1 MTEVTA
7 DPRGSEDS
15 RERLREERER
25 NSDRFDEIAHRAP
38 SPEDDTEALAGEV
51 RRLAARE
58 FRFAQEFWGFN
69 YYGRDDE
76 GGFGSAFDFASH
88 HEREFRTR
96 WCLPVGATP
105 AVPSHEDA
113 AEVGANSSRPGA
125 WRFARELEPKRVEW
139 LWDGWIPKGMVSM
152 LVGDPGE
159 GKSQLSCFIA
169 AGVTTGAQGFARGSV
184 LMLASED
191 SLEHMVVPRLIA
203 AGADRDRVIFAP
215 DGRMLTV
222 PDDLDDIRDAIVHGG
237 VSLVIV
243 DTIDAHFSGSVDSH
257 NNKSVRRAIHPMKL
271 LADET
276 GVAFL
281 TVHHMNKSV
290 TETKAMYRTGG
301 SIAYQGVVRSSM
313 LLGRSIGD
321 DPRTDRR
328 FLLHTKSTGSV
339 LHEPL
344 EMRIEEQ
351 LIRQPSILKT
361 SRIVPVG
368 VGEVTEEDVLGR
380 RRTPG
385 APRDERVREW
395 LGDQLA
401 GGEWV
406 PSAEMKSRAEDEL
419 GVSES
424 TVNRAARELKVKLRK
439 EGRATLW
446 MLDPVDPFQK
456 ARGDA

>member
-15 RERLREERER
+15 RERFAEERR
-25 NSDRFDEIAHRAP
+25 LVVDRFQEIVGRKP
-38 SPEDDTEALAGEV
+38 SEGDDPEALAGEV

-58 FRFAQEFWGFN
+58 FQFAQEFWGFN

-88 HEREFRTR
+88 HEREYRTR
-96 WCLPVGATP
+96 WSLPVVATP
-105 AVPSHEDA
+105 EIPPHEDEA
-113 AEVGANSSRPGA
+113 AAVREPSRPGA
-125 WRFARELEPKRVEW
+125 WRYARELEPKRVEW

-169 AGVTTGAQGFARGSV
+169 AGVTTGAEGFAQGSV

-203 AGADRDRVIFAP
+203 AGADQDRVILAP

-222 PDDLDDIRDAIVHGG
+222 PDDLNDIREAIVHGG

-313 LLGRSIGD
+313 LLGRSISD

-328 FLLHTKSTGSV
+328 YLLHTKSTGSA

-344 EMRIEEQ
+344 EMRIEEH
-351 LIRQPSILKT
+351 LIRQPSMLKT
-361 SRIVPVG
+361 SRIVPIG
-368 VGEVTEEDVLGR
+368 VGEVTEEEVLGR
-380 RRTPG
+380 RRAPG
-385 APRDERVREW
+385 APKDERVREW
-395 LGDQLA
+395 LGKQLA
-401 GGEWV
+401 GGQWV
-406 PSAEMKSRAEDEL
+406 PSAEVKTRADEEL

-424 TVNRAARELKVKLRK
+424 TLKRVIGELGVEVRRD
-439 EGRATLW
+439 GRSTFW
-446 MLDPVDPFQK
+446 RLDPVGPFRK
-456 ARGDA
+456 TRRDA